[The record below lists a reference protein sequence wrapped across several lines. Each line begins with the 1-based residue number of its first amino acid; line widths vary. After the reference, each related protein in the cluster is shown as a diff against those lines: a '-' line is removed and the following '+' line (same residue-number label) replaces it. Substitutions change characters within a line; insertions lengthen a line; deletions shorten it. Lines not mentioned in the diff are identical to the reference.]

1 MLCFARFGS
10 GYRIPMPRTELD
22 VYPKLEYLS
31 ILAEDG
37 SLDDDLVPDLDD
49 EFLIEMHRVML
60 LARRFDDRRLRWQRS
75 GRIGTFAP
83 VKGQEAAQI
92 GAVAALEEKDWFV
105 PSFRETAAATWR
117 GGSLVSFVLF
127 DAGYNEGG
135 KVDAGSHNLPIAI
148 PVASQILH
156 AVGLAYA
163 IKQRDVD
170 EVVMVFF
177 GEGATSQ
184 GDFHE
189 GLNFAGV
196 FGLPVVF
203 VCQNNQWAISLPRA
217 EQTASRSI
225 AQKAAAYGFPGLQA
239 DGNDIIASYSAASE
253 AVDRARSGDGPT
265 LLEMCTYR
273 LSVHTTADDPSKYR
287 SEEEED
293 EWKERDPL
301 PRFQKYLVDRSLLR
315 QEDLE
320 KLESEIE
327 SQIDDVWNEAK
338 QEMEVLA
345 KDPEHMFEHVYAE
358 MPRNLE
364 EQRESMTSQMDGTS

>member
-1 MLCFARFGS
+1 
-10 GYRIPMPRTELD
+10 MPRTELD
-22 VYPKLEYLS
+22 VYPQLEYLS
-31 ILAEDG
+31 ILDEDG
-37 SLDDDLVPDLDD
+37 NLDEDLAPDLDD
-49 EFLIEMHRVML
+49 EFLLEMHRVML
-60 LARRFDDRRLRWQRS
+60 LSRRFDDRRLRWQRS

-92 GAVAALEEKDWFV
+92 GAVAALEESDWFV

-117 GGSLVSFVLF
+117 GGSLVSFVLY
-127 DAGYNEGG
+127 DAGFNEGG
-135 KVDAGSHNLPIAI
+135 RVEADSHNLPISV
-148 PVASQILH
+148 PVASQIPH

-163 IKQRDVD
+163 IKQREVD

-196 FGLPVVF
+196 FDVPVVF
-203 VCQNNQWAISLPRA
+203 VCQNNQWAISLPRG

-225 AQKAAAYGFPGLQA
+225 AQKAAAYGFPGLQV
-239 DGNDIIASYSAASE
+239 DGNDMLASYAAARE
-253 AVDRARSGDGPT
+253 AVDRARSGEGPT

-287 SEEEED
+287 SEEEEE

-301 PRFQKYLVDRSLLR
+301 PRFQKHLTDKGLLDSD
-315 QEDLE
+315 QVA

-327 SQIDDVWNEAK
+327 SQIEDVWNEAK

-345 KDPEHMFEHVYAE
+345 KDTEHMFEHVYAE
-358 MPRNLE
+358 MPRHLKA
-364 EQRESMTSQMDGTS
+364 QRESMSGGDRHS

>member
-1 MLCFARFGS
+1 
-10 GYRIPMPRTELD
+10 MPRTELD
-22 VYPKLEYLS
+22 VYPQLEYLS
-31 ILAEDG
+31 ILDEDG
-37 SLDDDLVPDLDD
+37 NLDEDLAPDLDD
-49 EFLIEMHRVML
+49 EFLLEMHRVML
-60 LARRFDDRRLRWQRS
+60 LSRRFDDRRLRWQRS

-92 GAVAALEEKDWFV
+92 GAVAALEESDWFV

-117 GGSLVSFVLF
+117 GGSLVSFVLY
-127 DAGYNEGG
+127 DAGFNEGG
-135 KVDAGSHNLPIAI
+135 RVEADSHNLPISV
-148 PVASQILH
+148 PVASQIPH

-163 IKQRDVD
+163 IKHREVD

-196 FGLPVVF
+196 FDVPVVF
-203 VCQNNQWAISLPRA
+203 VCQNNQWAISLPRD

-225 AQKAAAYGFPGLQA
+225 AQKAAAYGFPGLQV
-239 DGNDIIASYSAASE
+239 DGNDMLASYTAARE
-253 AVDRARSGDGPT
+253 AVDRARSGNGPT

-287 SEEEED
+287 SEEEEE
-293 EWKERDPL
+293 EWSQRDPL
-301 PRFQKYLVDRSLLR
+301 PRFQKHLIARGLLDSD
-315 QEDLE
+315 QVE

-345 KDPEHMFEHVYAE
+345 KDTEHMFEHVYAE
-358 MPRNLE
+358 MPRHLKA
-364 EQRESMTSQMDGTS
+364 QRGSMTKGDRQS